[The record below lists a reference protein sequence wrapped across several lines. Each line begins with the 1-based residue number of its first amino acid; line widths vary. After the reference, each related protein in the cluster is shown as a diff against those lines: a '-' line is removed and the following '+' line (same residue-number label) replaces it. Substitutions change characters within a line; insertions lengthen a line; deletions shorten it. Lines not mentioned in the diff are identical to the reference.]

1 MNTGLLSI
9 ARSALV
15 AHQTALQTI
24 AQNVANAE
32 TPGYSRQEAV
42 LTANTP
48 LRMPYG
54 NVGTGVNV
62 STVVR
67 KRDILLDES
76 FRTANG
82 QAGDAGMRRDLMQEL
97 EAVFGEP
104 SDAGMTNALDQFW
117 NAWSDLSAQPSSLA
131 ARAVVQQRG
140 RQLGQLFNGYD
151 TQLTTL
157 RSSTLERLGNT
168 VERISALATQVADL
182 NVRIVGAESSGNSA
196 NDLRDLRDLKLDELS
211 KLAGARA
218 LPQPDGTVSV
228 LIGNSTLVDGAT
240 AVAVSMELEIPDPL
254 PATPLT
260 DLPVRI
266 RLGNPP
272 DRLFPLAGELKAMA
286 TVINTE
292 IPGVRNRLDAMASQ
306 LVSAVNTAHS
316 GGFTFTGSAIPGV
329 AAGNFFDPGS
339 LAVPVSAATLKLHST
354 IIADP
359 SRIAA
364 SGNAN
369 APTDNTVAQAL
380 SALRTAENTVSFTT
394 PTGATETGSFV
405 GFFRGLVTRV
415 GLQTASAADEAT
427 VGTTLTDQADLRRQ
441 AVSGVSTDEE
451 LVKMLRAQQ
460 SFQAAAKMIKVA
472 EEMLDTLVNLV

>member
-1 MNTGLLSI
+1 MNNGLLSI

-42 LTANTP
+42 LAPNTP

-67 KRDILLDES
+67 KRDLLLDES
-76 FRTANG
+76 FRNANG

-104 SDAGMTNALDQFW
+104 SDAGMSNALDQFW

-157 RSSTLERLGNT
+157 RTSTLERLGNT

-218 LPQPDGTVSV
+218 LQQPDGSVSV
-228 LIGNSTLVDGAT
+228 LIGNSLLVDGAT
-240 AVAVSMELEIPDPL
+240 AVSVSLQLETPNPL

-266 RLGNPP
+266 QLGNPP
-272 DRLFPLAGELKAMA
+272 DRLFPLAGELKALA
-286 TVINTE
+286 TVVNSE
-292 IPGVRNRLDAMASQ
+292 IPGVRTRLDAMASQ

-329 AAGNFFDPGS
+329 AAGNFFDPGTP
-339 LAVPVSAATLKLHST
+339 AVPVSAATLKLHST

-359 SRIAA
+359 SKIAA
-364 SGNAN
+364 SGNAS

-415 GLQTASAADEAT
+415 GLQTASANDEAT
-427 VGTTLTDQADLRRQ
+427 VATTLTDQADLRRQ

>member
-196 NDLRDLRDLKLDELS
+196 NDLRDLRDLKLCPVIYAPEAYQNS
-211 KLAGARA
+211 KNVVCRMNQHLQNSASLPTTPLPAAPKNCHDPPAPHPPCRA
-218 LPQPDGTVSV
+218 LPVCCHTGTGPDQPVS
-228 LIGNSTLVDGAT
+228 
-240 AVAVSMELEIPDPL
+240 
-254 PATPLT
+254 
-260 DLPVRI
+260 
-266 RLGNPP
+266 
-272 DRLFPLAGELKAMA
+272 
-286 TVINTE
+286 
-292 IPGVRNRLDAMASQ
+292 
-306 LVSAVNTAHS
+306 HC
-316 GGFTFTGSAIPGV
+316 GSAG
-329 AAGNFFDPGS
+329 
-339 LAVPVSAATLKLHST
+339 
-354 IIADP
+354 
-359 SRIAA
+359 
-364 SGNAN
+364 
-369 APTDNTVAQAL
+369 
-380 SALRTAENTVSFTT
+380 
-394 PTGATETGSFV
+394 
-405 GFFRGLVTRV
+405 
-415 GLQTASAADEAT
+415 
-427 VGTTLTDQADLRRQ
+427 
-441 AVSGVSTDEE
+441 
-451 LVKMLRAQQ
+451 
-460 SFQAAAKMIKVA
+460 
-472 EEMLDTLVNLV
+472 

>member
-1 MNTGLLSI
+1 MNNGLLSI

-15 AHQTALQTI
+15 SHQTALQTI
-24 AQNVANAE
+24 SQNIANAE

-48 LRMPYG
+48 LRLPYG

-62 STVVR
+62 ATIVR
-67 KRDILLDES
+67 KRDSLLDDA
-76 FRTANG
+76 FRAANG
-82 QAGDAGMRRDLMQEL
+82 QSGDAGMRRDLLQQL

-104 SDAGMTNALDQFW
+104 SDAGMSNALDQFW
-117 NAWSDLSAQPSSLA
+117 NAWSDLSAQPGSLA

-157 RSSTLERLGNT
+157 RTGTLDRLGST
-168 VERISALATQVADL
+168 VDRISALASQVADL
-182 NVRIVGAESSGNSA
+182 NVRIVGAESGGDNA
-196 NDLRDLRDLKLDELS
+196 GDLRDLRDLKIDELS
-211 KLAGARA
+211 KLTGART
-218 LPQPDGTVSV
+218 LQQPDGSVSV

-240 AVAVSMELEIPDPL
+240 AEPVSLELETPAPP

-260 DLPVRI
+260 DRTVRV
-266 RLGNPP
+266 RLGSPP
-272 DRLFPLAGELKAMA
+272 DRLFPLAGELGALV
-286 TVINTE
+286 TVLNTE
-292 IPGVRNRLDAMASQ
+292 IPAVRNRLDAMAAQ
-306 LVSAVNTAHS
+306 LVTAVNTAHS
-316 GGFTFTGSAIPGV
+316 GGFTFNGSAIPGV
-329 AAGNFFDPGS
+329 AAGNFFDPGTI
-339 LAVPVSAATLKLHST
+339 ANPVRAATLQLHST
-354 IIADP
+354 ILADP
-359 SRIAA
+359 SKIAA

-380 SALRTAENTVSFTT
+380 SALRTTENTVTFTT
-394 PTGATETGSFV
+394 PTGATESNSFL
-405 GFFRGLVTRV
+405 GFFRGLVTQV
-415 GLQTASAADEAT
+415 GLQTASATDEAT
-427 VGTTLTDQADLRRQ
+427 VASTLADQADLRRQ

-451 LVKMLRAQQ
+451 LVKMLRVQQ

>member
-54 NVGTGVNV
+54 SVGTGVNV

-104 SDAGMTNALDQFW
+104 SDAGMANALDQFW
-117 NAWSDLSAQPSSLA
+117 NAWSDLSSQPSSLA

-218 LPQPDGTVSV
+218 LPQPDGAVSV

-240 AVAVSMELEIPDPL
+240 AVPVSMELEIPDPL

-329 AAGNFFDPGS
+329 AAGNFFDPGT

-427 VGTTLTDQADLRRQ
+427 VATTLTDQADLRRQ